1 MEEQASRSVAYKGT
15 MSRVDAMLAHTS
27 KSNACYNITEI
38 F

>member
-15 MSRVDAMLAHTS
+15 MSRVDAMLTLTS
-27 KSNACYNITEI
+27 KSNACNNITEI